1 MFHWVSPLPLLNL
14 TNQSLWSLPVW
25 LAVCFRPPDDMLS
38 YSNILETEHHHHCCC
53 CNRHNLTSTTF
64 VSFLS
69 AEVKMIL
76 KELRSLTRR
85 LREKDEEDL
94 IINDWKFGNK
104 SFLLTVRKIFLFL
117 AAMVID
123 RFCLIGLSLYTALTT
138 MVLFLSAPHL
148 IVTWLLHTTL
158 LTTSFIAQELLVIL
172 VTNTRNKT
180 NLFLS
185 SLNVRF
191 SFYVLYKYPS
201 F

>member
-1 MFHWVSPLPLLNL
+1 
-14 TNQSLWSLPVW
+14 
-25 LAVCFRPPDDMLS
+25 MLS

-148 IVTWLLHTTL
+148 IVT
-158 LTTSFIAQELLVIL
+158 
-172 VTNTRNKT
+172 
-180 NLFLS
+180 
-185 SLNVRF
+185 
-191 SFYVLYKYPS
+191 
-201 F
+201 

>member
-1 MFHWVSPLPLLNL
+1 
-14 TNQSLWSLPVW
+14 
-25 LAVCFRPPDDMLS
+25 MLS
-38 YSNILETEHHHHCCC
+38 YSNILESDHHHHCCC

-94 IINDWKFGNK
+94 IINDWKF
-104 SFLLTVRKIFLFL
+104 

-138 MVLFLSAPHL
+138 LVLFLSAPHL
-148 IVTWLLHTTL
+148 IVT
-158 LTTSFIAQELLVIL
+158 
-172 VTNTRNKT
+172 
-180 NLFLS
+180 
-185 SLNVRF
+185 
-191 SFYVLYKYPS
+191 
-201 F
+201 